1 MNINPLIL
9 GFAIIAITAH
19 ASLPLTIDDLTADK
33 NRFRLES
40 NISYANTHHQSL
52 ADNGYSMVDLGN
64 GRGIALPNPVSQTD
78 TNSDTL
84 IAGIGVRY
92 GLSDKMDLG
101 IKANGIYHNQRLQN
115 MGQFTT
121 HNHTKLQDIN
131 ITGQYQLID
140 NHKALPNTLVF
151 GELSVYDN
159 TQNIKPK
166 ALSSILLGATAYTV
180 NDPIV
185 LSLSSAYQYNKER
198 ITQSQN
204 RLKLGDVWSINGLV
218 GFAVNPDITLTGGV
232 GVQVKQA
239 DKLLGQKIENTKTQT
254 NLNLGLAYALSER
267 SNLTA
272 NVRSNLSGERGS
284 VLSLGIT
291 TKLGALPEPLSQ
303 KYKQLKSQT
312 AK

>member
-1 MNINPLIL
+1 M
-9 GFAIIAITAH
+9 
-19 ASLPLTIDDLTADK
+19 
-33 NRFRLES
+33 
-40 NISYANTHHQSL
+40 
-52 ADNGYSMVDLGN
+52 
-64 GRGIALPNPVSQTD
+64 
-78 TNSDTL
+78 
-84 IAGIGVRY
+84 
-92 GLSDKMDLG
+92 
-101 IKANGIYHNQRLQN
+101 
-115 MGQFTT
+115 
-121 HNHTKLQDIN
+121 
-131 ITGQYQLID
+131 
-140 NHKALPNTLVF
+140 
-151 GELSVYDN
+151 
-159 TQNIKPK
+159 
-166 ALSSILLGATAYTV
+166 
-180 NDPIV
+180 
-185 LSLSSAYQYNKER
+185 
-198 ITQSQN
+198 
-204 RLKLGDVWSINGLV
+204 GDVWSINGLV